1 MWGRLST
8 CGRLAIGLLKAGGS
22 PTRHENQSAARQN
35 GPRFFCQIPYSPKP
49 VAVRIPVARPPAQ
62 IRACAANAH
71 GSYLEYLAQTAPS
84 EMGAGFLAQAD
95 SGQSESGSA
104 PTSTGCA
111 DCAAATLIASSA
123 LRSFAATSRSFAV
136 MRFPTV
142 LRVTVS
148 FPLLWI
154 VLQICVNPRKLNVS
168 GFPAPSRFRNRPN
181 SIRRVFSACNSNP
194 NSAIRSR
201 NRVGKLSASSRY
213 WNPGTWRVAPG
224 NLTPR
229 LSQNR
234 T

>member
-1 MWGRLST
+1 MGQVVNLRPIGNRPPQGRRVANPPRKPKRGPPKRAALFLSDPLFAKT
-8 CGRLAIGLLKAGGS
+8 GCGKDS
-22 PTRHENQSAARQN
+22 SCP
-35 GPRFFCQIPYSPKP
+35 
-49 VAVRIPVARPPAQ
+49 PPAQ
-62 IRACAANAH
+62 IRACAANAY

-136 MRFPTV
+136 MRFPTL
-142 LRVTVS
+142 LRFTVS